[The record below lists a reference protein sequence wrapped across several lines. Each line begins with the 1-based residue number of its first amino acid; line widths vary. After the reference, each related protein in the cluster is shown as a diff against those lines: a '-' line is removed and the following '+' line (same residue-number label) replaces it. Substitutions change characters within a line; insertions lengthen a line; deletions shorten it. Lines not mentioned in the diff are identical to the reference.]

1 MSDNQHASVPG
12 AAGSISVNPRATIHL
27 TPAQYYVRLAVALLA
42 GAAIVGGAAY
52 ALGLFSSEEPPIRVR
67 PGSIELQLSTKKKW
81 QDENGYW
88 QIKNGE
94 KDATYYEILISTSA
108 PGEGCKLEANT
119 SAIKVIDSANNWFR
133 LEIVDKRTKVTAS
146 DPTKVTILSGNR
158 TLSFDTGDYIAE
170 IQDSAGN
177 YICKFGSTEFVGA
190 TIY

>member
-1 MSDNQHASVPG
+1 MTEDQHASVPG
-12 AAGSISVNPRATIHL
+12 AAGSVSVNPRATIHL

-67 PGSIELQLSTKKKW
+67 PGSIELQLPTGKKW
-81 QDENGYW
+81 QDKNGYW
-88 QIKNGE
+88 QIKDGE
-94 KDATYYEILISTSA
+94 KAATYYEILISTSA
-108 PGEGCKLEANT
+108 PSEGCKLEANT
-119 SAIKVIDSANNWFR
+119 SAIKVIDSGNNWF
-133 LEIVDKRTKVTAS
+133 LIEIAGKRTKVTAS
-146 DPTKVTILSGNR
+146 DPTKVKMLSGER

-177 YICKFGSTEFVGA
+177 DICKFGSAEFIGA